1 MILNPGAFSFGFTQG
16 FVVGPITIFGIQEGL
31 NAKKGFWYQVQV
43 ILGATIVDLI
53 YLLLASYGAAQFID
67 NSIIRLIMW
76 SFASYMLIHMG
87 MNSLRAKP
95 GKLSFH
101 HMHRHRSKLFETDFF
116 RGFALNIVNP
126 MAIVFWLMVAGS
138 LYGQYKGVVT
148 PPVFAL
154 NVVFGGLIS
163 SLSVAILTMF
173 VKKVFHASMLK
184 NLVKFGAL
192 ILIAYGIWF
201 LGKAIVEAKPLM
213 DSILSL

>member
-1 MILNPGAFSFGFTQG
+1 MLLNPGAFSFGFTQG

-31 NAKKGFWYQVQV
+31 NKKKGFWYQVQV

-67 NSIIRLIMW
+67 NSAIRLVMW
-76 SFASYMLIHMG
+76 SLASYMLIHMG

-95 GKLSFH
+95 GKVSFH

-116 RGFALNIVNP
+116 KGFILNIVNP

-148 PPVFAL
+148 PPVFAF
-154 NVVFGGLIS
+154 NVVFGGLVS
-163 SLSVAILTMF
+163 SISVAFMTMF
-173 VKKVFHASMLK
+173 LKKIFNEGMLK
-184 NLVKFGAL
+184 NLVKVGSL
-192 ILIAYGIWF
+192 ILIVYGLWF
-201 LGKAIVEAKPLM
+201 FGKAVTEAKPLM
-213 DSILSL
+213 DSLLSL